1 MKIGIS
7 TACLYPMLLEDS
19 TLLLLKSGVKNLEV
33 FFNTDSEIS
42 PVYIKEM
49 QKNFAEYGANCVSI
63 HPYTCGMESMM
74 LFGVYERRVGDF
86 LEYYKK
92 FFSAGNVLGAKYF
105 VLHGNNSKFKVEKNL
120 YFERFLRLCETAEK
134 FGITVLQENVSLY
147 DSARLDFRLAMKEA
161 IGAEFVL
168 DIKQCIRA
176 GEDPIEN
183 ILKLGSSVKHI
194 HFSDHDDDS
203 DCKLIG
209 KGKFDVQYFLQILEK
224 QGYQGTLMLE
234 LYRHNYGE
242 VDELVENYVY
252 LKQLINAIHT

>member
-1 MKIGIS
+1 MIVGVS

-19 TLLLLKSGVKNLEV
+19 TEFLLNSNVKNLEV

-42 PVYIKEM
+42 EYYIKQM
-49 QKNFAEYGANCVSI
+49 QQSFARYNANCISV

-92 FFSAGNVLGAKYF
+92 FFNAGNILGAKYF
-105 VLHGNNSKFKVEKNL
+105 ILHGNNSKFKIEKNL
-120 YFERFLRLCETAEK
+120 YFERFLKLCEVADRFNIK
-134 FGITVLQENVSLY
+134 VLQENVSLY
-147 DSARLDFRLAMKEA
+147 DSASLDFRLAMKKA

-176 GEDPIEN
+176 GENPIEN
-183 ILKLGSSVKHI
+183 IIKLADSVKHI
-194 HFSDHDDDS
+194 HFSDHDSVS

-209 KGKFDVQYFLQILEK
+209 EGEFDVTSFLQILKEQK
-224 QGYQGTLMLE
+224 YQGALILE
-234 LYRHNYGE
+234 LYRHNFG
-242 VDELVENYVY
+242 DANELIENYTY
-252 LKQLINAIHT
+252 LNNLISEK